1 MTPNHFLFVMLEG
14 GGTVP
19 PQVTFNVRGTGS
31 DGSKLSFHEIEH
43 VSVSASGVI
52 IAFGKLTCH

>member
-1 MTPNHFLFVMLEG
+1 MLEG

-19 PQVTFNVRGTGS
+19 PQVTFNVRGAGS
-31 DGSKLSFHEIEH
+31 DGSTLSFHETEH

-52 IAFGKLTCH
+52 IAFGKLACH